1 MLVELFEFRRLLL
14 LLTLPFVV
22 LLLLLLLKLTR
33 GDPMGLF
40 DEFRVCRLWRVG
52 VCGCLSVCD
61 NGVGVATAATAVT
74 ATVDVVGKGKGM
86 GK

>member
-1 MLVELFEFRRLLL
+1 
-14 LLTLPFVV
+14 
-22 LLLLLLLKLTR
+22 
-33 GDPMGLF
+33 MGLF